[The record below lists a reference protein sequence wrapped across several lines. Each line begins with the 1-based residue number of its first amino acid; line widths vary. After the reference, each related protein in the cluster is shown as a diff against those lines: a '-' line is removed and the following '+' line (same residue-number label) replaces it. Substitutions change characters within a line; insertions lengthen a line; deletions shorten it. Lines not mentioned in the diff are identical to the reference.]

1 MKNKKII
8 VLLAMAVTAVTM
20 LSSCGLFGKDDEEPD
35 QIVVPETPTPAPTVA
50 PVATPTPVPQTTKY
64 TSSDNSISID
74 LPDSTWSNR
83 MDEGDTISFESTNGD
98 RILILHGEGEEA
110 MSQAVLPDTR
120 DNAAALTATSDV
132 VEGTDFEIQDYQSQ
146 KISGVDVY
154 TYTVRYT
161 NAEKGG
167 GYVAVENY
175 VIADSNEFYSIAGS
189 VKENSTL
196 EKVQASLKTFKILG
210 EDSALGSATG
220 TSASG
225 TTAQGSDDD
234 EGTDSGESGTSGDA
248 SGTGTA
254 GTSDTGASTDT
265 GTSTDTGASDYG
277 STDNTNTSA
286 GGSYV
291 DGSAMDLY
299 TSGGVAFRIYQDGS
313 GNWIDGDGNTF
324 TFGTD
329 GGAYDQYGN
338 YYSQAYSYSYDNNN
352 DNSYNYDSG
361 YTDNSGSYGGSR
373 DLYTS
378 SGVAFG
384 VYQDANG
391 NWIDGDGN
399 TFTFDE
405 NGVGYDQYG
414 NAYNPG

>member
-20 LSSCGLFGKDDEEPD
+20 LSSCGLFGKNDEEPD
-35 QIVVPETPTPAPTVA
+35 QIVVPETPTPAPSIA

-83 MDEGDTISFESTNGD
+83 MDEGDTISFESTKGD
-98 RILILHGEGEEA
+98 RILILHGEGEDA

-167 GYVAVENY
+167 GYLAVENY

-189 VKENSTL
+189 VKENATL

-210 EDSALGSATG
+210 EDSALRSATG
-220 TSASG
+220 TSSSDTA
-225 TTAQGSDDD
+225 AQGSDDD
-234 EGTDSGESGTSGDA
+234 ESTDNGETGTSGETG
-248 SGTGTA
+248 GTGTDGSSDA
-254 GTSDTGASTDT
+254 GTGTGTSDSDSTDY
-265 GTSTDTGASDYG
+265 TD
-277 STDNTNTSA
+277 TSA

-324 TFGTD
+324 SFGSD
-329 GGAYDQYGN
+329 GSVYDQYGN
-338 YYSQAYSYSYDNNN
+338 YYSQAYSYDYDNNYDYN
-352 DNSYNYDSG
+352 YNYDSG

-378 SGVAFG
+378 GGVAFG
-384 VYQDANG
+384 VYQDENG
-391 NWIDGDGN
+391 NWIDGDGH